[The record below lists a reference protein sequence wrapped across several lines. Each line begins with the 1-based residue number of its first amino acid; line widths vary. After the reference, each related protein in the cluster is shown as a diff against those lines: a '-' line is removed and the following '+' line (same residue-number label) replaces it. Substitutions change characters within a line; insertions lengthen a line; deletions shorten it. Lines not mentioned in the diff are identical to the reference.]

1 MISLSASYY
10 VQKGRR
16 KDLAISLKKK
26 EEEEEGEEGGEKP
39 PSRSSAISAGVS
51 DHLMIAQLG
60 PEDL

>member
-26 EEEEEGEEGGEKP
+26 KKKKKKEKKGGKATKP
-39 PSRSSAISAGVS
+39 E
-51 DHLMIAQLG
+51 LG
-60 PEDL
+60 N